1 MVCHDPV
8 MQETEL
14 KFQVPASARA
24 AVGKAVAGRTPARRV
39 RLQAAYVDT
48 PARLLAEAGLALR
61 VRREGRLWV
70 QTLKGAGADG
80 MTRFE
85 HNVPL
90 GAGPDAPVADPQ
102 RHAGTKVGERLLALL
117 AGHPAEALSVRFST
131 DLMRRT
137 RLVRSPHGVVELAFD
152 EGCVAAGDGH
162 GHAGRMP
169 LCELEIELKR
179 GSPQAVIDVARRWL
193 PRHGLWLDSRS
204 KAERGDM
211 LARGVEVAAART
223 AQPVILIRSQ
233 ALVDARRQVLRSCA
247 DQVIVN
253 ASQIAAGGH
262 GDEHVHQLRVGL
274 RRLRTAL
281 QLFSA
286 CDADEAAALRAVA
299 IDGAAAALF
308 RRLGELRDAAV
319 TDSAFG
325 ADLAA
330 ALHSAGLAAEVA
342 PAPAGKAGTEV
353 TPAATTAT
361 ALVRS
366 AAAQALLLDLL
377 AATSSEPVRPAGAEP
392 KARPSSVAAAANVDS
407 RDTPHPSLAPP
418 PKTRAA
424 LAARIARWHRKAAA
438 GAKAWASLDDAG
450 RHRLRKRIKRLRYA
464 VEFSATLFPDGAVR
478 RYLRP
483 LRKLQDKL
491 GEINDVVV
499 AMAAYRS
506 RAGADP
512 HAMFALGWLA
522 SRRDVLLAQV
532 EPHTKGFARAKG
544 FWKAR

>member
-1 MVCHDPV
+1 MVWHDPV

-14 KFQVPASARA
+14 KFQVPASARV
-24 AVGKAVAGRTPARRV
+24 AVAHAVAGRTPARRV

-48 PARLLAEAGLALR
+48 PARLLAQAGLALR

-90 GAGPDAPVADPQ
+90 GTGPDAPVADPS

-117 AGHPAEALSVRFST
+117 ASHPADVLSVRFST

-137 RLVRSPHGVVELAFD
+137 RLVRSEHGVVELAFD
-152 EGCVAAGDGH
+152 EGFVAAGNGH
-162 GHAGRMP
+162 DHATRMR

-179 GSPQAVIDVARRWL
+179 GSPQAVIDTARRWL

-211 LARGVEVAAART
+211 LARGVDVAAPRT
-223 AQPVILIRSQ
+223 AQAVALAKSQ
-233 ALVDARRQVLRSCA
+233 ALIDARRQVLRSCA
-247 DQVIVN
+247 DQVVVN
-253 ASQIAAGGH
+253 ASQVAAGGH

-281 QLFSA
+281 QLFA
-286 CDADEAAALRAVA
+286 AADADAAAVVRAAA
-299 IDGAAAALF
+299 IDGGAAALF
-308 RRLGELRDAAV
+308 RSLGDLRDAAV
-319 TDSAFG
+319 TDSAFS

-330 ALHSAGLAAEVA
+330 ALHSAGVA
-342 PAPAGKAGTEV
+342 GEAPLPPARKPGADV
-353 TPAATTAT
+353 TTAVTTAVITAT

-377 AATSSEPVRPAGAEP
+377 AVTSSAPVDGEG
-392 KARPSSVAAAANVDS
+392 DS
-407 RDTPHPSLAPP
+407 EADTESLPAPP
-418 PKTRAA
+418 PKTRAV
-424 LAARIARWHRKAAA
+424 LARRIARWHRKAAA
-438 GAKAWASLDDAG
+438 DAKAWATLDDAG

-464 VEFSATLFPDGAVR
+464 VEFSDSLFPAGAVR

-483 LRKLQDKL
+483 LRQLQDRL

-499 AMAAYRS
+499 AMVAYRA
-506 RAGADP
+506 RTDTDP

-522 SRRDVLLAQV
+522 ARRDALLAQA
-532 EPHTKGFARAKG
+532 EPQTKGFARVKG

>member
-14 KFQVPASARA
+14 KFQVPAGARA

-90 GAGPDAPVADPQ
+90 GTGPDAPVADPQ
-102 RHAGTKVGERLLALL
+102 RHAGTAVGERLLALL

-152 EGCVAAGDGH
+152 QGFVAAGDGH
-162 GHAGRMP
+162 GHATRMP

-211 LARGVEVAAART
+211 LARGAEVAAART
-223 AQPVILIRSQ
+223 AQAVTLTKSQ
-233 ALVDARRQVLRSCA
+233 PLVDARRQVLRSCT

-253 ASQIAAGGH
+253 ASQVAAGGH

-281 QLFSA
+281 QLFAA
-286 CDADEAAALRAVA
+286 CDADEPAAARTVA
-299 IDGAAAALF
+299 IDAAAAALF
-308 RRLGELRDAAV
+308 RSLGELRDAAV

-325 ADLAA
+325 ADLDA
-330 ALHSAGLAAEVA
+330 ALHSAGVADVA
-342 PAPAGKAGTEV
+342 PVAPGRGRGDHVITESALARSV
-353 TPAATTAT
+353 ATQT
-361 ALVRS
+361 
-366 AAAQALLLDLL
+366 LLLDLL
-377 AATSSEPVRPAGAEP
+377 AVASSAPIDSADEG
-392 KARPSSVAAAANVDS
+392 SAA
-407 RDTPHPSLAPP
+407 
-418 PKTRAA
+418 PKTRAT
-424 LAARIARWHRKAAA
+424 LARQIARWHRKAAA
-438 GAKAWASLDDAG
+438 DAKAWATLDDAG

-464 VEFSATLFPDGAVR
+464 VEFSATLFHDGSVR

-506 RAGADP
+506 QSGADLR
-512 HAMFALGWLA
+512 AMFALGWLA
-522 SRRDVLLAQV
+522 SRRDVLLAQA
-532 EPHTKGFARAKG
+532 EPQTKGFARVKG

>member
-14 KFQVPASARA
+14 KFQVPAGARA
-24 AVGKAVAGRTPARRV
+24 GVARAVAGRTPARRV

-48 PARLLAEAGLALR
+48 PARLLAQAGLALR

-90 GAGPDAPVADPQ
+90 GAGSEAPVADPA
-102 RHAGTKVGERLLALL
+102 RHAGTQVGERLLALL
-117 AGHPAEALSVRFST
+117 AGHPAEVLSVRFST

-137 RLVRSPHGVVELAFD
+137 RLVRSLHGVVELAFD
-152 EGCVAAGDGH
+152 EGFVAAGNGH
-162 GHAGRMP
+162 DPAMRVR

-179 GSPQAVIDVARRWL
+179 GSPQAVIDTARRWL

-211 LARGVEVAAART
+211 LARGVEVAVPRT
-223 AQPVILIRSQ
+223 AQAVVLAKSQ
-233 ALVDARRQVLRSCA
+233 ALIDARRQVLRSCA
-247 DQVIVN
+247 DQVVVN
-253 ASQIAAGGH
+253 ASQVAAGGH

-281 QLFSA
+281 QLFA
-286 CDADEAAALRAVA
+286 AADADAAAGARAAA
-299 IDGAAAALF
+299 IDGGAAALF
-308 RRLGELRDAAV
+308 RSLGNLRDAAV
-319 TDSAFG
+319 TDSAFS

-330 ALHSAGLAAEVA
+330 ALHSASVA
-342 PAPAGKAGTEV
+342 GEAPLPPARKPGADV
-353 TPAATTAT
+353 TTAVITATTLA
-361 ALVRS
+361 RS
-366 AAAQALLLDLL
+366 VAAQALLLDLF
-377 AATSSEPVRPAGAEP
+377 AVTSCAPADGEGDNEA
-392 KARPSSVAAAANVDS
+392 
-407 RDTPHPSLAPP
+407 DTVSLPAPP
-418 PKTRAA
+418 PKTRAV
-424 LAARIARWHRKAAA
+424 LARRIARWHRKAAA
-438 GAKAWASLDDAG
+438 DAKAWATLDDAG

-464 VEFSATLFPDGAVR
+464 VEFGATLFHDGAVR

-483 LRKLQDKL
+483 LRQLQDRL

-499 AMAAYRS
+499 AMAAYRA
-506 RAGADP
+506 RTDADP

-522 SRRDVLLAQV
+522 ARRDALLAQV
-532 EPHTKGFARAKG
+532 APLTKGFANVKG
-544 FWKAR
+544 FWKAH

>member
-1 MVCHDPV
+1 MH
-8 MQETEL
+8 ETEL
-14 KFQVPASARA
+14 KFQVPASVRA
-24 AVGKAVAGRTPARRV
+24 AVAAAVAGRTPARRV

-48 PARLLAEAGLALR
+48 PARLLAQAGVALR

-90 GAGPDAPVADPQ
+90 GAGLDAPVADPS
-102 RHAGTKVGERLLALL
+102 RHAGTPVGERLLALL
-117 AGHPAEALSVRFST
+117 SAHPAERLSVRFST

-137 RLVRSPHGVVELAFD
+137 RPVRSAHGVVELAFD
-152 EGCVAAGDGH
+152 EGFVAAGDGSD
-162 GHAGRMP
+162 HATRMP

-179 GSPQAVIDVARRWL
+179 GSPQAVLDTARRWL

-211 LARGVEVAAART
+211 LARGLDVAAPRT
-223 AQPVILIRSQ
+223 AQAVVLAKSPSLI
-233 ALVDARRQVLRSCA
+233 DARRQVLRSCA

-253 ASQIAAGGH
+253 ASQVAAGEH

-281 QLFSA
+281 QLFA
-286 CDADEAAALRAVA
+286 VADVGEAASARTAA

-308 RRLGELRDAAV
+308 RSLGDLRDAAV
-319 TDSAFG
+319 TDSAFSAG
-325 ADLAA
+325 LAA
-330 ALHSAGLAAEVA
+330 ALHSAGVA
-342 PAPAGKAGTEV
+342 GGALLAPAGRPGVAGG
-353 TPAATTAT
+353 ALIITAT
-361 ALVRS
+361 SIVRS
-366 AAAQALLLDLL
+366 VAAQTLFLDLL
-377 AATSSEPVRPAGAEP
+377 TVTRSAPLDGEGDADADTDADADADADADSAAGSERPP
-392 KARPSSVAAAANVDS
+392 
-407 RDTPHPSLAPP
+407 L

-424 LAARIARWHRKAAA
+424 LARQIARWHRKAAA
-438 GAKAWASLDDAG
+438 DAKAWATLDDAG

-464 VEFSATLFPDGAVR
+464 VEFSAALFRDGAVR
-478 RYLRP
+478 RYLKP
-483 LRKLQDKL
+483 LRRLQDSL

-499 AMAAYRS
+499 AMTAYRTRS
-506 RAGADP
+506 DADP
-512 HAMFALGWLA
+512 HAMFAMGWLA
-522 SRRDVLLAQV
+522 ARRDVLLAQAA
-532 EPHTKGFARAKG
+532 PQTKGFARAEG